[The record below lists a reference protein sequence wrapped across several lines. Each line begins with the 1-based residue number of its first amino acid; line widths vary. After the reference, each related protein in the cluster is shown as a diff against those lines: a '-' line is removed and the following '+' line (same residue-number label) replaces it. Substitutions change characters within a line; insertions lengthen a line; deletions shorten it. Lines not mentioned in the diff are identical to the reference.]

1 MKKIVLICLI
11 LAGCNSF
18 KPQSIGIVGT
28 GLSHH
33 VVERSNPPYNEIN
46 SGAGLRLDLDK
57 DSAIQGGFY
66 NNSYN
71 KLSNYVIIDYSPYK
85 LLKQND
91 CGNIDGG
98 GFLGAASGYKDYAIP
113 VGGIQGAIH
122 CGDFY
127 IRSRV
132 TPAPV
137 AGAVLSVEVGYTIF
151 KF

>member
-1 MKKIVLICLI
+1 MKKIILLCL
-11 LAGCNSF
+11 LLSGCNKFQPNSV
-18 KPQSIGIVGT
+18 GIVGT

-33 VVERSNPPYNEIN
+33 LFERSDPPYNEVN
-46 SGAGLRLDLDK
+46 SGVGLRLDLDK

-66 NNSYN
+66 TNSYN
-71 KLSNYVIIDYSPYK
+71 RHSNYAIIDYSPYK

-91 CGNIDGG
+91 CGNMDAGV
-98 GFLGAASGYKDYAIP
+98 FLGAVSGYKDYAVP
-113 VGGIQGAIH
+113 VGGVQGAIH

-137 AGAVLSVEVGYTIF
+137 AGAVLSIEAGYTVF